1 MPELVE
7 VFSHHDFTR
16 ARVIATALK
25 QHGLQPA
32 VFGEGL
38 AATAGMGEFALP
50 TRVMVPAEEADEAR
64 AAIAV
69 IEAMED
75 DDGQKGGPEVCPAC
89 GAKWEPGF
97 FECWQCQHEI
107 S

>member
-1 MPELVE
+1 MELVE
-7 VFSHHDFTR
+7 VFSSHDSAE
-16 ARVIATALK
+16 ARLIAEALK

-38 AATAGMGEFALP
+38 AATVGMSGFVLP
-50 TRVMVPAEEADEAR
+50 ARVMVPAEEADEAR
-64 AAIAV
+64 VAIAV
-69 IEAMED
+69 IEEMENEERTE
-75 DDGQKGGPEVCPAC
+75 GEPEVCPAC